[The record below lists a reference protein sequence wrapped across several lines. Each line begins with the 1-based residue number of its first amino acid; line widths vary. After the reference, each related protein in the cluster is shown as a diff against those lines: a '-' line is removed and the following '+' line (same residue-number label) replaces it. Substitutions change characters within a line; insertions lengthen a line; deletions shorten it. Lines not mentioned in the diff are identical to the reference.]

1 MAEEI
6 IAKCPSC
13 RRPVNGPAPSCPH
26 CHVSLRK
33 LDLKFGVAP
42 KHLGSITDH
51 EQILTSAERRRL
63 TTLLALFQR
72 RFPQTTFEVVIAES
86 PASVSIGEYTFW
98 LANRMRFSAI
108 EAKGERNF
116 DLLLVVNTTG
126 ESGLSAGYGLEN
138 LIAEE
143 DLHTVLEAGRPAF
156 VGKRWAEGIERCV
169 QSLLERLRDLCRKE
183 K

>member
-1 MAEEI
+1 MPEEI

-13 RRPVNGPAPSCPH
+13 RRPVDVPAPSCPH

-42 KHLGSITDH
+42 KHLGTVTDH
-51 EQILTSAERRRL
+51 EQILTSAERRHL
-63 TTLLALFQR
+63 TTLLRLFQR
-72 RFPQTTFEVVIAES
+72 KFPQMIFEVVIAEL
-86 PASVSIGEYTFW
+86 AAGTSIGEYTFW

-138 LIAEE
+138 LVAEE
-143 DLHTVLEAGRPAF
+143 ELRSALEGGRESFAAG
-156 VGKRWAEGIERCV
+156 RWAEGIERCV
-169 QSLLERLRDLCRKE
+169 DYLLERVRDLCRKE